1 MWPFKPDS
9 SHLQKTSFV
18 SERFHDLNFPDI
30 AQIGLS
36 CEFYIHKIL
45 FIELDLN
52 AYEILL

>member
-36 CEFYIHKIL
+36 CEFYIYKIL